1 MTTPNEELINNLTIK
16 AGVME
21 MGEKIAWGSDTALMR
36 QAAATLQSQAERIAK
51 WERESETHAKA
62 YGLAIV
68 ERDNLRHE
76 LKTAQEGWRCE
87 CSTDDA
93 CRFARERD
101 ALRAELATIAA
112 ADPVAWMVQF
122 SPGSRW
128 VELTKEEFDSD
139 LDGHIVYKKQAFF
152 TRPMPAESKD
162 AERYRWFADI
172 AVNGYFDKA
181 EKAFACC
188 ESAESCT
195 KQELDAAI
203 DAAIAKGAK

>member
-1 MTTPNEELINNLTIK
+1 MTTPNVEELITYLQGLANEIEIPYP
-16 AGVME
+16 ME
-21 MGEKIAWGSDTALMR
+21 VIEE
-36 QAAATLQSQAERIAK
+36 AAEVLQSQAERIAEL
-51 WERESETHAKA
+51 ERESETHSKA

-152 TRPMPAESKD
+152 TRPMPAQRLTELKLLMLTTAYEQGVGKGIQRRD
-162 AERYRWFADI
+162 CNPYAADTDEH
-172 AVNGYFDKA
+172 AAWALGY
-181 EKAFACC
+181 E
-188 ESAESCT
+188 EG
-195 KQELDAAI
+195 LGLRRI
-203 DAAIAKGAK
+203 